1 MATIRDLIGDTLSSK
16 AGSVSAD
23 ALSGKTVGIY
33 FSAHW
38 CPPCRGFTPK
48 LAEAYQKLKANGKE
62 LEIVFVSSDR
72 DQHSFDEY
80 FAEMPWLALPY
91 EDRARK
97 EALSK
102 RFKVSGIPSLVFV
115 TDTGELITTDGRS
128 AIMDDPEGAE
138 FPWTPKTFAESLGTS
153 FIGQGGETVSE
164 EAIRGKTLGIYFS
177 AHWCPPCRG
186 FTPKLVE
193 TYKKVKAAGRDFEV
207 IFVSSDRDQHS
218 FDEYFAE
225 MPWLAVPHG
234 DSRKG
239 ALSKLFEVEG
249 IPTLV
254 IVGAD
259 GKVINTEGTSAV
271 GSDPDG
277 AEYPWKPKPVNDLN
291 EDAGKLND
299 EPCLCVLMDGSEGE
313 SELQAAWHAAVH
325 EVAAEH
331 ASAAESSGTPPPVY
345 FYTAKEEGPISDQV
359 RKLTNV
365 GRPKAEP
372 VMLLLDIPDSGG
384 FYVAESAEISAQTVR
399 EFVAA
404 YQARTLRRQQ
414 LSKG

>member
-1 MATIRDLIGDTLSSK
+1 MR
-16 AGSVSAD
+16 
-23 ALSGKTVGIY
+23 
-33 FSAHW
+33 
-38 CPPCRGFTPK
+38 
-48 LAEAYQKLKANGKE
+48 
-62 LEIVFVSSDR
+62 
-72 DQHSFDEY
+72 
-80 FAEMPWLALPY
+80 WLALPY

-254 IVGAD
+254 IIGPD
-259 GKVINTEGTSAV
+259 GKIINTEGTSAV

-291 EDAGKLND
+291 EDASKLND

-313 SELQAAWHAAVH
+313 TERQAAWHAAVH

-414 LSKG
+414 LSRG

>member
-177 AHWCPPCRG
+177 AVLCA
-186 FTPKLVE
+186 LVLALPWVH
-193 TYKKVKAAGRDFEV
+193 TKAG
-207 IFVSSDRDQHS
+207 
-218 FDEYFAE
+218 
-225 MPWLAVPHG
+225 
-234 DSRKG
+234 
-239 ALSKLFEVEG
+239 
-249 IPTLV
+249 
-254 IVGAD
+254 
-259 GKVINTEGTSAV
+259 
-271 GSDPDG
+271 
-277 AEYPWKPKPVNDLN
+277 
-291 EDAGKLND
+291 
-299 EPCLCVLMDGSEGE
+299 
-313 SELQAAWHAAVH
+313 
-325 EVAAEH
+325 
-331 ASAAESSGTPPPVY
+331 
-345 FYTAKEEGPISDQV
+345 
-359 RKLTNV
+359 
-365 GRPKAEP
+365 
-372 VMLLLDIPDSGG
+372 
-384 FYVAESAEISAQTVR
+384 
-399 EFVAA
+399 
-404 YQARTLRRQQ
+404 
-414 LSKG
+414 